1 MSNISTLRKQA
12 YQFLERHNNDSV
24 LAKYFNLF
32 LIVLIITNVLA
43 VIFESD
49 VKISNQYHAEF
60 ALFEII
66 SIAIFT
72 VEYLIRLWI
81 CIESYELKA
90 LPSLK
95 ARLKY
100 IVSPVAIIDLIA
112 IAPFFISLFI
122 SIDLRQLRLLR
133 VMRLLK
139 LTHYFKG
146 FTLFLTVIAKE
157 IKSITAT
164 LMVML
169 FLIVIAASMMY
180 TLENEAQPEVFG
192 NILHSL
198 WWSVVTMT
206 TVGYGDVTPV
216 TTLGKI
222 VATFIMLIGVAIV
235 ALPAGLLAA
244 RFGEELRDRKRK
256 LNAHIKHALADGEID
271 SIELKDLEHLADRLE
286 LRPEDLHR
294 AIKISMKEQNKGA
307 CPHCG
312 R

>member
-1 MSNISTLRKQA
+1 MSQISTLRKQA
-12 YQFLERHNNDSV
+12 FQLLERHNHNSV
-24 LAKYFNLF
+24 FAKYFNLF
-32 LIVLIITNVLA
+32 LIILIITNVIA

-49 VKISNQYHAEF
+49 AKISQQYHAEF
-60 ALFEII
+60 ALFEVI
-66 SIAIFT
+66 SISIFT
-72 VEYLIRLWI
+72 IEYLVRLWV
-81 CIESYELKA
+81 CVESYQLSA
-90 LPSLK
+90 LPTFK

-100 IVSPVAIIDLIA
+100 IMSPIAIIDLIA

-146 FTLFLTVIAKE
+146 FTLFVTVVAKE

-164 LMVML
+164 IMVML

-244 RFGEELRDRKRK
+244 RFGDELRERKRN
-256 LNAHIKHALADGEID
+256 LNAHIKHALSDGVID
-271 SIELKDLEHLADRLE
+271 SKEYRELEELADRLE
-286 LRPEDLHR
+286 LRDEDLDR
-294 AIKISMKEQNKGA
+294 AIKILKKEKNKDA

-312 R
+312 K